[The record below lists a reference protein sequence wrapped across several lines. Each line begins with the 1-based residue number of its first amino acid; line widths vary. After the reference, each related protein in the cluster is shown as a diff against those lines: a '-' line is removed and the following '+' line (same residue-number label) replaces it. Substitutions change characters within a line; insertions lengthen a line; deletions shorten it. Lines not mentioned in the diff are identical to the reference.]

1 MLSVKP
7 VILRKSSVREIGGI
21 ARFMCSLY
29 LPSFFFFFDEN
40 KCNPLK
46 ILSGKPGKVL
56 AWNLKAFLTLAA
68 KIS

>member
-1 MLSVKP
+1 MFTLSP
-7 VILRKSSVREIGGI
+7 I
-21 ARFMCSLY
+21 F
-29 LPSFFFFFDEN
+29 FFFFFDEN